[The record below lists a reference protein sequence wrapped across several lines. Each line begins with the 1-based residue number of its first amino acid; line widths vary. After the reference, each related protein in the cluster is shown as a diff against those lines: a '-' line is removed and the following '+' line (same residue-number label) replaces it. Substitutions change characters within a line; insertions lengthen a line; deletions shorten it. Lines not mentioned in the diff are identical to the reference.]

1 MVSYISYTITIN
13 FVLRIKIMPKYLER
27 IENFPTFAASIDK
40 KEQVMKKQLILA
52 VLVLCCAGA
61 AVWYYMR
68 YQERRALVEAF
79 NSDLA
84 LRFNDIMDTTYPLI
98 DSFAIT
104 LSDRADSIDAIA
116 QRAKANT
123 ERKYSDAFGIAWE
136 QYQKQAARK
145 RALLAEYEYFK
156 MSPVFTML
164 MNSGT
169 QRKAEA
175 EALEKLTV
183 AGLMLKEPYFLEY
196 DSVLVV
202 TKAARQHI
210 ADGMSV
216 MEPYRSKQTNTKA
229 WRDVKPEKYFKMFEK
244 YNKDNN

>member
-1 MVSYISYTITIN
+1 MVSYISYTITIY

-61 AVWYYMR
+61 AVWNYMR

-84 LRFNDIMDTTYPLI
+84 LRFNDIMNTTYPLI

-123 ERKYSDAFGIAWE
+123 SRNYSDAFGIAWE

-145 RALLAEYEYFK
+145 RALLAEYE
-156 MSPVFTML
+156 
-164 MNSGT
+164 
-169 QRKAEA
+169 
-175 EALEKLTV
+175 
-183 AGLMLKEPYFLEY
+183 
-196 DSVLVV
+196 
-202 TKAARQHI
+202 
-210 ADGMSV
+210 
-216 MEPYRSKQTNTKA
+216 
-229 WRDVKPEKYFKMFEK
+229 
-244 YNKDNN
+244 

>member
-1 MVSYISYTITIN
+1 
-13 FVLRIKIMPKYLER
+13 
-27 IENFPTFAASIDK
+27 
-40 KEQVMKKQLILA
+40 
-52 VLVLCCAGA
+52 
-61 AVWYYMR
+61 
-68 YQERRALVEAF
+68 
-79 NSDLA
+79 
-84 LRFNDIMDTTYPLI
+84 
-98 DSFAIT
+98 
-104 LSDRADSIDAIA
+104 
-116 QRAKANT
+116 
-123 ERKYSDAFGIAWE
+123 
-136 QYQKQAARK
+136 
-145 RALLAEYEYFK
+145 
-156 MSPVFTML
+156 ML

-244 YNKDNN
+244 YNNQ